1 MNEVPFTLFAYK
13 KRYYYWDE
21 VEWDEWP
28 LMELEG
34 EGINYKQLL
43 KRLNFPRSTIDKT
56 SCKLYWQSMRAYM
69 YVIAFQTL
77 RAMDEWNGIRIKKC
91 KQSRKNNGEKYLY
104 SRLPNQLQS
113 SQKIFLASGLKSKI
127 VSLRIW
133 ENSKSVLL
141 RNKYTI
147 YYHLI

>member
-1 MNEVPFTLFAYK
+1 MKYL
-13 KRYYYWDE
+13 KRYYYCDE

-43 KRLNFPRSTIDKT
+43 KRLNFPRSAIDKT

-77 RAMDEWNGIRIKKC
+77 RAMDEWNGVIEL
-91 KQSRKNNGEKYLY
+91 KNANRAAKIMAKNTCT
-104 SRLPNQLQS
+104 LPNQLQS